1 MNITRVGTDAIG
13 AALGTTSSLGDL
25 ALFLPGTR
33 VKVRP
38 LRGARMWSLPPSSAS
53 IYSDF
58 IFIVCNG
65 LEKTPMLGKIEGRR
79 RQKLRWLDGIISSM
93 DMSLS
98 KPWEI
103 VKDMEA

>member
-1 MNITRVGTDAIG
+1 MSRNSSVSVNITRVGTDAIG

-79 RQKLRWLDGIISSM
+79 RRGRQRM
-93 DMSLS
+93 R
-98 KPWEI
+98 
-103 VKDMEA
+103 